1 MYVLSILFQAKSKKI
16 FRSNVSRKCP
26 SNVIVLLEEK
36 SHTVGMEQLLKRLE
50 SLGVADEILD
60 MIRTTDD
67 RQTALLLLMD
77 DDRHEYVD

>member
-1 MYVLSILFQAKSKKI
+1 
-16 FRSNVSRKCP
+16 
-26 SNVIVLLEEK
+26 
-36 SHTVGMEQLLKRLE
+36 MEQLLKRLE

-60 MIRTTDD
+60 MIRTMND